1 LQETIMKAFLAA
13 TAALTLAAPAIAA
26 EPVNPLAQSRATV
39 SLAGLDLAT
48 VEGQQRLAIRMDQAA
63 RAVCGDRVATIHLSL
78 AEQSRGCQ
86 AEVIANLRSRIEARS
101 AAYSAPAATGIGL

>member
-1 LQETIMKAFLAA
+1 MKAVFAA
-13 TAALTLAAPAIAA
+13 AAALVLSAPAFAA

-48 VEGQQRLAIRMDQAA
+48 VDGQQRLAIRMDQAA
-63 RAVCGDRVATIHLSL
+63 RAICGDRVATIHLTL

-86 AEVIANLRSRIEARS
+86 AEVIASLRSRIEARS
-101 AAYSAPAATGIGL
+101 ASYAAPAATGAGL

>member
-1 LQETIMKAFLAA
+1 MKAVLAA
-13 TAALTLAAPAIAA
+13 AAALVLAAPAIAA

-48 VEGQQRLAIRMDQAA
+48 VDGQQRLAIRMDQAA

-86 AEVIANLRSRIEARS
+86 AEVIASLRSRIEART
-101 AAYSAPAATGIGL
+101 AAYSAPATVATGL

>member
-1 LQETIMKAFLAA
+1 MKAVLAA
-13 TAALTLAAPAIAA
+13 AAALALAAPAFAA

-48 VEGQQRLAIRMDQAA
+48 VDGQRRLAMRMDQAA

-86 AEVIANLRSRIEARS
+86 AEVIASLRTRIEART
-101 AAYSAPAATGIGL
+101 AAVAMPAATGTGL

>member
-1 LQETIMKAFLAA
+1 MKAVLAA
-13 TAALTLAAPAIAA
+13 AAALALAAPAISA

-48 VEGQQRLAIRMDQAA
+48 VDGQRRLAIRMDDAA
-63 RAVCGDRVATIHLSL
+63 RAVCGDRVATIHLAL

-86 AEVIANLRSRIEARS
+86 AEVIASLRSRIEARS
-101 AAYSAPAATGIGL
+101 LASVAPVGAGVGR